1 MARFGPGTAAF
12 QRVGLCVRLPG
23 IPQVFLGLG
32 TKTPSLQ
39 VGWGFTPAGGW
50 SCQPALHPPRKF
62 AHRLQSFRQI
72 PPQTLF
78 PRSSRRALPPLA
90 PNKHVAGDNL
100 EKARDPR
107 GGRAAPPPL
116 RSPSVSA
123 GAWRC
128 KTRSGARLG
137 EPGPRAEKAG
147 ASGPR
152 VRASLK
158 RGARPHRP
166 RALFAPVK
174 PQPQGFARCFRPVGT
189 SPDCPKFIFFPSLM
203 VC

>member
-1 MARFGPGTAAF
+1 MGWHGSAPERPLF
-12 QRVGLCVRLPG
+12 REWVCVRLPG
-23 IPQVFLGLG
+23 VPQVFLGLG

-39 VGWGFTPAGGW
+39 VGWGFTPARGC

-72 PPQTLF
+72 PPQTLV

-147 ASGPR
+147 PRGPGAPGARFAEARSAPSPSPRVVRAGEASTPR
-152 VRASLK
+152 VREVL
-158 RGARPHRP
+158 P
-166 RALFAPVK
+166 
-174 PQPQGFARCFRPVGT
+174 
-189 SPDCPKFIFFPSLM
+189 PSGYEPGLS
-203 VC
+203 